1 MLLSG
6 IENASGDFL
15 HEAAHELENHQAGS
29 NNSGHDD
36 KVGWGKEDEFKE
48 IADKRDG
55 EGGSHNADNNKKEAG
70 AKFVKRAGD
79 PIDKDEVNGEGDK
92 NRNRGELGVR
102 KAL

>member
-1 MLLSG
+1 MHD
-6 IENASGDFL
+6 AS
-15 HEAAHELENHQAGS
+15 HELGNHQAGS

-48 IADKRDG
+48 IADKRDNKS
-55 EGGSHNADNNKKEAG
+55 GGHDTDNSEEEAG

-79 PIDKDEVNGEGDK
+79 PIDEDEINGESDK
-92 NRNRGELGVR
+92 NRNRGKLGVR